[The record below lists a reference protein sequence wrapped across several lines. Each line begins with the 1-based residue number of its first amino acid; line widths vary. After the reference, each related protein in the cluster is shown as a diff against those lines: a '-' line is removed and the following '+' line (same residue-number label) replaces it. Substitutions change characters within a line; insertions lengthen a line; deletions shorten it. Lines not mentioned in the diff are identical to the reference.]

1 MSFRP
6 PEKEQP
12 VQRSLTVLLPV
23 YNAQS
28 TLTATVADV
37 LEVVSELSGQLELV
51 IVDDGSSDA
60 TGEIAH
66 DLARRYPQVRAIHHG
81 SHEGRE
87 AAVQTGLG
95 HSTGEIVFLHD
106 ENSGMTLD
114 GIPSLWHAA
123 HEHPAAAGPPKTT
136 SWSKANRSDSR
147 SGTRQ
152 SGYRM
157 IDRRTIDAAR
167 APSRPVRPNFL
178 SGVKDFAM
186 GE

>member
-1 MSFRP
+1 
-6 PEKEQP
+6 

-51 IVDDGSSDA
+51 IVDDGSADA

-66 DLARRYPQVRAIHHG
+66 DLARRYPQVRTFHHG
-81 SHEGRE
+81 LHQGRE
-87 AAVQTGLG
+87 AAVQTGLK

-123 HEHPAAAGPPKTT
+123 HEHPAAARPPKTT
-136 SWSKANRSDSR
+136 PWPKASQHDSG
-147 SGTRQ
+147 SPTLQ
-152 SGYRM
+152 AGYRM
-157 IDRRTIDAAR
+157 IDRRVAGNAQ
-167 APSRPVRPNFL
+167 PSSRPVRPNYL
-178 SGVKDFAM
+178 SGIKDFAL